1 VIAPATGHIHTAHLA
16 KVTANSASCTV
27 NGNIEYYTC
36 SCGKWFTDATATTEI
51 TIKDSV
57 VIKAAHNFDNL
68 ILAQDAVH
76 TATELKGAVAA
87 HYHCSCGAYFNEGK
101 EATTLE
107 ALTGAVPTH
116 TFVEGACECGA
127 TDPNYVP
134 PHEHTF
140 VEGKCECGET
150 DPNYTPET
158 DDPGTDVPGTDTPGT
173 DDPQTPDDNDG
184 LGTGAIVGIVI
195 GAVVV
200 LGGGGFALYW
210 FVFKK
215 KRI

>member
-1 VIAPATGHIHTAHLA
+1 M
-16 KVTANSASCTV
+16 
-27 NGNIEYYTC
+27 
-36 SCGKWFTDATATTEI
+36 
-51 TIKDSV
+51 
-57 VIKAAHNFDNL
+57 
-68 ILAQDAVH
+68 
-76 TATELKGAVAA
+76 VA
-87 HYHCSCGAYFNEGK
+87 
-101 EATTLE
+101 
-107 ALTGAVPTH
+107 
-116 TFVEGACECGA
+116 
-127 TDPNYVP
+127 

-158 DDPGTDVPGTDTPGT
+158 NDPSTDVPGTDVPGTDVPGN

-215 KRI
+215 KLI

>member
-1 VIAPATGHIHTAHLA
+1 VIATELGHVHTNHLT
-16 KVTANSASCTV
+16 KVSANSASCTAD
-27 NGNIEYYTC
+27 GNIEYYTC

-68 ILAQDAVH
+68 IPAQDAVH

-134 PHEHTF
+134 
-140 VEGKCECGET
+140 GND
-150 DPNYTPET
+150 DPNTGNT
-158 DDPGTDVPGTDTPGT
+158 DEPK
-173 DDPQTPDDNDG
+173 DDEGG
-184 LGTGAIVGIVI
+184 LGTGAIVAIVV
-195 GAVVV
+195 GSVLVVGV
-200 LGGGGFALYW
+200 GGFALVW
-210 FVFKK
+210 FVIKKKTWAEFLAIFKK
-215 KRI
+215 G